1 MNLVFA
7 THNRNKALE
16 IQALMP
22 KGISIQTLDDI
33 GCHDDIP
40 ETASTFEGNALLKA
54 QYVAE
59 KYNVACFSDDSGL
72 EVDFL
77 NGQPGVYSA
86 RYAGEA
92 KNDRANL
99 QKVLTELENQTNR
112 GAQFKTVICLII
124 NQKTHYFEGVVRG
137 IIRHQPAGEGGFGY
151 DPIFEPEGNSIT
163 FAEMSREE
171 KNAQSHRARALA
183 KMIAF
188 LNETQF

>member
-22 KGISIQTLDDI
+22 KGITIQTLDDI

-54 QYVAE
+54 RYVAE
-59 KYNVACFSDDSGL
+59 KFNVACFSDDSGL

-86 RYAGEA
+86 RYAGET
-92 KNDRANL
+92 KNDEANL

-112 GAQFKTVICLII
+112 GAQFKTVICLIL

-137 IIRHQPAGEGGFGY
+137 TIRHQPAGEGGFGY

-171 KNAQSHRARALA
+171 KNTQSHRARALT

-188 LNETQF
+188 LNETTF

>member
-22 KGISIQTLDDI
+22 KGITIQTLDDI

-54 QYVAE
+54 RYVA
-59 KYNVACFSDDSGL
+59 KKFNVACFSDDSGL

-86 RYAGEA
+86 RYAGET
-92 KNDRANL
+92 KNDEANL

-112 GAQFKTVICLII
+112 GAQFKTVICLIL

-137 IIRHQPAGEGGFGY
+137 TIRHQPAGEGGFGY
-151 DPIFEPEGNSIT
+151 DPIFKPEGNSIT

-171 KNAQSHRARALA
+171 KNTQSHRARALT

-188 LNETQF
+188 LNETTF